1 MAFARHV
8 FGGDANAAPDH
19 SAVASAVFSSPPIS
33 TVGLTEAQAVE
44 QFGDVDIYTS
54 SFRWARDM
62 GLGTLFPKQLVSAAP
77 RGAVWR
83 CRHLHVQ
90 LQVG

>member
-8 FGGDANAAPDH
+8 FGGDASAAPDH

-54 SFRWARDM
+54 SFRWALGGAGPGGAPCTKTWNCRD
-62 GLGTLFPKQLVSAAP
+62 
-77 RGAVWR
+77 
-83 CRHLHVQ
+83 
-90 LQVG
+90 

>member
-54 SFRWARDM
+54 SFRWAREGIRD
-62 GLGTLFPKQLVSAAP
+62 PIP
-77 RGAVWR
+77 
-83 CRHLHVQ
+83 
-90 LQVG
+90 

>member
-19 SAVASAVFSSPPIS
+19 NAVASAVFSSPPIS

-44 QFGDVDIYTS
+44 QFGDVDIYSS
-54 SFRWARDM
+54 SFRWALGGA
-62 GLGTLFPKQLVSAAP
+62 GLGSAP
-77 RGAVWR
+77 RTHTYAYHVHVAVIWWR
-83 CRHLHVQ
+83 CGSLCWQ
-90 LQVG
+90 